1 MGPRKKQFCPRPHS
15 KSQADADSDTA
26 FPSPCRGFGLYP
38 AQSPSPQPTHTWGL
52 GRPQAHHPSSPRN
65 ISPPSQAHLIGLHV
79 AWEEAT
85 SFDGLITSQVDGHH
99 SLLMVLLTQFQHLKG
114 PVWER
119 GSTERH
125 QTVWEQGCPA
135 ALLDV
140 LSPHL
145 SREDIRSSVL
155 SSDPDCC
162 VFPHPSLFPRGRLP
176 PLHKARV
183 C

>member
-1 MGPRKKQFCPRPHS
+1 MQTQTQLSHHHAGALVYTLLRVPHPNQRTLGDSGGPRLTIQAPPGTSLPFSGPPHRL
-15 KSQADADSDTA
+15 A
-26 FPSPCRGFGLYP
+26 R
-38 AQSPSPQPTHTWGL
+38 GL
-52 GRPQAHHPSSPRN
+52 GRGYFLRCSHHQPGQWPPQSSD
-65 ISPPSQAHLIGLHV
+65 G
-79 AWEEAT
+79 T
-85 SFDGLITSQVDGHH
+85 SYTVPTPQGTSLG
-99 SLLMVLLTQFQHLKG
+99 
-114 PVWER
+114 ER
-119 GSTERH
+119 FNGASSDKYG
-125 QTVWEQGCPA
+125 WEQGCPA

-162 VFPHPSLFPRGRLP
+162 VFPYPSLFPRGRLP

>member
-1 MGPRKKQFCPRPHS
+1 MQGLWFI
-15 KSQADADSDTA
+15 
-26 FPSPCRGFGLYP
+26 PCLESLTPTKAHLGTREAPG
-38 AQSPSPQPTHTWGL
+38 SPSKLPQEHL
-52 GRPQAHHPSSPRN
+52 S
-65 ISPPSQAHLIGLHV
+65 PSQAHLIGLHV

-85 SFDGLITSQVDGHH
+85 SFDGLITSQVDGYH

-176 PLHKARV
+176 PLHMARV

>member
-1 MGPRKKQFCPRPHS
+1 MQTQPQLSHHHAGALVYTLLRVPHPDQGTLWDSGGP
-15 KSQADADSDTA
+15 
-26 FPSPCRGFGLYP
+26 G
-38 AQSPSPQPTHTWGL
+38 SPSKLPQEHLAPF
-52 GRPQAHHPSSPRN
+52 
-65 ISPPSQAHLIGLHV
+65 QAHLIGLHV

-85 SFDGLITSQVDGHH
+85 SFNVLITSQVDGHH

-114 PVWER
+114 PVWQR
-119 GSTERH
+119 GSTEHH

-145 SREDIRSSVL
+145 SKEDIRSSVL

-162 VFPHPSLFPRGRLP
+162 VFPHPSLRVLFPRGRPP
-176 PLHKARV
+176 PLYMARV